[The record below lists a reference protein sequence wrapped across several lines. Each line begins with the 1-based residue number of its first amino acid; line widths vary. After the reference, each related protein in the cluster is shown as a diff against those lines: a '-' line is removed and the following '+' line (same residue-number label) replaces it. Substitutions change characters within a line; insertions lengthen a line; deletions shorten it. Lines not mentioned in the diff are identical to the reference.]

1 MAFVTTYL
9 EHQKKYTK
17 IYGNQTIVFM
27 QKGTFYEAYSTTTEG
42 FDLEKISEV
51 LKTELTRSNKDT
63 DLPPDIKNPNML
75 GFPVIKAAKNLKY
88 LTQEGYIVVMFD
100 EVHGDKTR
108 VLSGIYSIGTFV
120 SDGQHN
126 NANYVICAYI
136 VEEPQLKDV
145 NNLLAIGLT
154 IVDNVTGKI
163 DVHEFYS
170 KPNDQ
175 KFGLDELSRI
185 LKIFK
190 PTECI
195 VYYQPINIDKSK
207 IASIKSYLEL
217 DDIPKY
223 EFCIYHNNIDTSN
236 LSLLFEKMFKTNYQ
250 NTYFSKIYNL
260 NNQINLNNK
269 KSPIEIL
276 NLERYPYVIISLM
289 IMLRFLSKRNVSL
302 LTNIATPQIYVYDEH
317 LILGN
322 DAVGQLNVIDSNNL
336 ESYNKKIESLYDVVN
351 KTSTPM
357 GRRLLKSN
365 LTNPYSQKNKKKI
378 NEKYTM
384 IEELLKKKF
393 YEKIVDELKNINDLE
408 RLHRKMANGTITPGE
423 FFRLNKYYKSV
434 LKIFEM
440 VSAKPIV
447 ANLISDEVI
456 QTFNTYRK
464 KYSKEYILED
474 FPKFGN
480 NHYIDIKKSFFA
492 PGIYAE
498 IDEIQSKIECG
509 TVLVDKIAA
518 VFTDFVNSQR
528 KPSAFTKKI
537 VSIKKAEDKSSYFTV
552 TRINGEI
559 IKRHITK
566 KNKLKIEI
574 DGNVVVI
581 HASDVTYKYLKTTTK
596 ISISTIVDHTKGLQ
610 LQYDS
615 MSEILKATFRE
626 SVMDYYVKY
635 ESTLQAITKFI
646 AELDFLVSGA
656 SVADKY
662 YYCKPTINDLDNH
675 QPSYID
681 ARQLRHPI
689 IERLCVETEY
699 IPNDVDIGARDDKNG
714 MLIYSINFAGKS
726 SIMKSVGLAVILAQ
740 IGYYVPAKSFTYEP
754 YMAIYARINANDN
767 MLKGLSS
774 FVLEMTEIDSILKR
788 VQNNGENT
796 LVIGDEVCRGT
807 EITSAISLVSSTL
820 VTLSKCNA
828 TFIFSSHLHELKNI
842 DEVKAL
848 TNIRLFH
855 LKVDID
861 TKNDRLV
868 FERKLIPG
876 TGPSIYG
883 VMVAKYMINNPEFIN
898 TAEIIKNRLLN
909 IETFDFP
916 TKHSKWNP
924 KLIITNCAI
933 CSYKPTQVNHK
944 ELETHHINFQ
954 KNCCKDNKIIEK
966 PHLTKN
972 GLYNLVILCRPCHE
986 KVHKGNITI
995 DSYKHTTDGPKLY
1008 YTGEKV
1014 KKDINC

>member
-1 MAFVTTYL
+1 
-9 EHQKKYTK
+9 
-17 IYGNQTIVFM
+17 
-27 QKGTFYEAYSTTTEG
+27 
-42 FDLEKISEV
+42 
-51 LKTELTRSNKDT
+51 
-63 DLPPDIKNPNML
+63 
-75 GFPVIKAAKNLKY
+75 
-88 LTQEGYIVVMFD
+88 
-100 EVHGDKTR
+100 
-108 VLSGIYSIGTFV
+108 
-120 SDGQHN
+120 
-126 NANYVICAYI
+126 
-136 VEEPQLKDV
+136 
-145 NNLLAIGLT
+145 
-154 IVDNVTGKI
+154 
-163 DVHEFYS
+163 
-170 KPNDQ
+170 
-175 KFGLDELSRI
+175 
-185 LKIFK
+185 
-190 PTECI
+190 
-195 VYYQPINIDKSK
+195 
-207 IASIKSYLEL
+207 
-217 DDIPKY
+217 
-223 EFCIYHNNIDTSN
+223 
-236 LSLLFEKMFKTNYQ
+236 
-250 NTYFSKIYNL
+250 
-260 NNQINLNNK
+260 
-269 KSPIEIL
+269 
-276 NLERYPYVIISLM
+276 
-289 IMLRFLSKRNVSL
+289 
-302 LTNIATPQIYVYDEH
+302 
-317 LILGN
+317 
-322 DAVGQLNVIDSNNL
+322 
-336 ESYNKKIESLYDVVN
+336 
-351 KTSTPM
+351 
-357 GRRLLKSN
+357 
-365 LTNPYSQKNKKKI
+365 
-378 NEKYTM
+378 
-384 IEELLKKKF
+384 
-393 YEKIVDELKNINDLE
+393 
-408 RLHRKMANGTITPGE
+408 
-423 FFRLNKYYKSV
+423 
-434 LKIFEM
+434 
-440 VSAKPIV
+440 
-447 ANLISDEVI
+447 
-456 QTFNTYRK
+456 
-464 KYSKEYILED
+464 
-474 FPKFGN
+474 
-480 NHYIDIKKSFFA
+480 
-492 PGIYAE
+492 
-498 IDEIQSKIECG
+498 
-509 TVLVDKIAA
+509 
-518 VFTDFVNSQR
+518 
-528 KPSAFTKKI
+528 
-537 VSIKKAEDKSSYFTV
+537 
-552 TRINGEI
+552 
-559 IKRHITK
+559 
-566 KNKLKIEI
+566 
-574 DGNVVVI
+574 
-581 HASDVTYKYLKTTTK
+581 
-596 ISISTIVDHTKGLQ
+596 
-610 LQYDS
+610 